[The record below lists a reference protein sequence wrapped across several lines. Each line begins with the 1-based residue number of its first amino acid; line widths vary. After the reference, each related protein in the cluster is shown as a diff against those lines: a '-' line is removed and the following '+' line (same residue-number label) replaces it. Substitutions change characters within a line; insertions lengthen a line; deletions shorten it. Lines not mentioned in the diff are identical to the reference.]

1 MSSFTKGLIG
11 IIVLILVIV
20 GLSFWASQSGQK
32 PTEPV
37 VPPAP
42 TGPIKIGFIGPLTG
56 DAANIGQNSKAAVEI
71 AVEEVNA
78 SGGVNSRPLEVIYE
92 DGQCNGKTAASAA
105 SKLINI
111 DKVPVILGGACSSE
125 TSSFTGLAEQTK
137 TVVLSYCSSAPALT
151 QAGDYIFRNVPSDS
165 FQGVFVADYIFNK
178 LQKTKVEVL
187 YEQTDYGVG
196 IKDVFAAKFK
206 ELGGTIV
213 AEEGYEQTSRDLR
226 SQLTKIKAA
235 KPQLLYF
242 IGHTEASIPGL
253 KQAAELKLK
262 LPIFGADPWDDNK
275 IWTEVGAAG
284 EGTMFSIPF
293 SPLSDEFKAKMK
305 AKLGSD
311 TITICSPNAYD
322 SVKLL
327 AGVLAQAGTDAAA
340 IKNALYQVVYTGGV
354 SADEIRF
361 DQNGDLVGAN
371 YVVKVVKN
379 GKAEPYTP

>member
-1 MSSFTKGLIG
+1 MSSFTKGLVG

-20 GLSFWASQSGQK
+20 GLSFWASKSGQK

-78 SGGVNSRPLEVIYE
+78 SGGVNGRPLEVIYE
-92 DGQCNGKTAASAA
+92 DGQCNGKAAASAA
-105 SKLINI
+105 SKLIDI
-111 DKVPVILGGACSSE
+111 DKVPVILGGACSGE
-125 TSSFTGLAEQTK
+125 TSSFTGLAEQAK
-137 TVVLSYCSSAPALT
+137 TVVLSYCASAPALT
-151 QAGDYIFRNVPSDS
+151 QAGDYIFRNVPSDN

-178 LQKTKVEVL
+178 LQKTKVVVL
-187 YEQTDYGVG
+187 YVQSDYGVG
-196 IKDVFAAKFK
+196 IKDVFVTKFK

-213 AEEGYEQTSRDLR
+213 AEEGYEQVSRDLR

-242 IGHTEASIPGL
+242 IGYTEASIPGL
-253 KQAAELKLK
+253 KQAAELKLN
-262 LPIFGADPWDDNK
+262 LPIFGSDAWDDNK
-275 IWTEVGAAG
+275 IWTEVGAVG
-284 EGTMFSIPF
+284 EGVMYSIPF

-311 TITICSPNAYD
+311 TLTICSPNAYD
-322 SVKLL
+322 GVKLL
-327 AGVLAQAGTDAAA
+327 AGAMAQVGTDATA
-340 IKNALYQVVYTGGV
+340 IKDAFYRASYTGGV
-354 SADEIRF
+354 SSPEIRF

-379 GKAEPYTP
+379 SKAEVLP